1 MIRLQRVG
9 RRNNPAFRIVVTDSK
24 NGPKAK
30 YLEMVGSY
38 NPKAGTSEVN
48 AERITHWISNG
59 AQLSATMHNMLV
71 SKGVIKGKK
80 INVLPKYV
88 APVVEEKKEEVTAA
102 ASPVGETSSEEV
114 SAPAETEAEVVA

>member
-48 AERITHWISNG
+48 AERITHWIGNG
-59 AQLSATMHNMLV
+59 AKLSDTMHNLLV
-71 SKGVIKGKK
+71 TKGVIKGKK

-88 APVVEEKKEEVTAA
+88 APAVEEKKEEVTAPA
-102 ASPVGETSSEEV
+102 TEV
-114 SAPAETEAEVVA
+114 SETAGEETPAPAESEAEVAA